1 MPPRLAA
8 PGARDTL
15 LPVSTQAVFAV
26 GSRRVGDGQP
36 CFVLAEVASAHAG
49 SCDVALK
56 MLDAAFKMGADGIK
70 FQLFRA
76 DELLVRRH
84 PGRKDFDQIELTA
97 KEWKK
102 LLKAAKA
109 SGLALLAECFD
120 RPSLELAA
128 EAGADAYKVH
138 STDMENP
145 DLIKAVA
152 GIGTPVLFATGGVS
166 EAAVR
171 EAIDLASAVPVALL
185 HGFQTFPT
193 PIEEI
198 RYRDLMAWKERY
210 RVPVGFLDHTD
221 GGSAFALV
229 APALAV
235 AYGADLVEKHFTL
248 DRSQKGFD
256 YQSSLNPQDFYRMV
270 ELLRQAE
277 RARGDEASAGE
288 SEGARRYHRMMAR
301 SIVAARLIQRGQP
314 LTADTLAFRRTDPK
328 REPGLPPREAY
339 RLIGR
344 RARRPI
350 QADETIREEM
360 LE

>member
-1 MPPRLAA
+1 VRPASFSI
-8 PGARDTL
+8 GAR
-15 LPVSTQAVFAV
+15 QV
-26 GSRRVGDGQP
+26 GQGQP
-36 CFVLAEVASAHAG
+36 CFVLAEVASAHGG
-49 SCDVALK
+49 SADRALK
-56 MLDAAFKMGADGIK
+56 MLEAAFKMQADGIK
-70 FQLFRA
+70 FQLFRS
-76 DELLVRRH
+76 EMLVVRRH

-97 KEWKK
+97 REWKK
-102 LLKAAKA
+102 VLRAAKA
-109 SGLALLAECFD
+109 SGLALLAEPFD
-120 RPSLELAA
+120 PPSLELAA
-128 EAGADAYKVH
+128 EERVDAFKVH

-145 DLIKAVA
+145 EFIRAV
-152 GIGTPVLFATGGVS
+152 GSLGRPILFATGGVPPDAVG
-166 EAAVR
+166 EAM
-171 EAIDLASAVPVALL
+171 DLAGSGPVGLL

-198 RYRDLMAWKERY
+198 RYRDLTALKERY

-248 DRSQKGFD
+248 DRSEKGYD
-256 YQSSLNPQDFYRMV
+256 YQSSLSPEDFYRMV

-277 RARGDEASAGE
+277 RAAGDGASGD

-301 SIVAARLIQRGQP
+301 SIVAGGLIPRGEV
-314 LTADTLAFRRTDPK
+314 LTAPMLAFK
-328 REPGLPPREAY
+328 RIDVRVEPGFPPREAH
-339 RLIGR
+339 RVIGR

-350 QADETIREEM
+350 QADETIREDM